1 MSYPH
6 PSLSK
11 VIDDESHYREF
22 DVPLAS
28 DGSDFEEIASVEADD
43 IFSDDDS
50 CFSLTSVEI
59 DMRRGWNNR
68 ASALGT
74 DETIIIDAEND
85 LNLQTKK
92 MKNYWMTMKKM
103 MQNLRKECQLFTN
116 SYLKTGLYTFH
127 LILKLVV
134 NTVGLSRFRA
144 KSFS

>member
-1 MSYPH
+1 M
-6 PSLSK
+6 
-11 VIDDESHYREF
+11 DDESHYREF
-22 DVPLAS
+22 DDPLAS

-85 LNLQTKK
+85 LNLQEKRIQHLYNTPY
-92 MKNYWMTMKKM
+92 NTI
-103 MQNLRKECQLFTN
+103 NLTVFRKQIYHTTVLHSTTTWQRDLSN
-116 SYLKTGLYTFH
+116 WGKIR
-127 LILKLVV
+127 LIRL
-134 NTVGLSRFRA
+134 
-144 KSFS
+144 